1 MLLSDWYLN
10 WKEKRIKAAAEKA
23 RDEGYQEGYAAG
35 KKVAKSGK
43 GTHVVTH
50 RRRKDTVVT
59 HGKDAGSIKRGG
71 KVK

>member
-23 RDEGYQEGYAAG
+23 RDEGYEKGYAAG

-43 GTHVVTH
+43 
-50 RRRKDTVVT
+50 
-59 HGKDAGSIKRGG
+59 DAGSVKRGG